1 MSLLRYPFRSLYS
14 SNRAVHFIIIIITFL
29 SSVSFEHF
37 GSTPLLDI
45 SIKIYS
51 YILNL
56 QNHFLVHSMFYRA
69 EVFNSC
75 EVQLI
80 ISPTCDVFSV
90 ICHCQNQDIFS

>member
-14 SNRAVHFIIIIITFL
+14 SNRAVHFIIIITFL

-37 GSTPLLDI
+37 DSTPLLDI

-51 YILNL
+51 NILNL
-56 QNHFLVHSMFYRA
+56 QNHLLVHSMFYRA
-69 EVFNSC
+69 EVFNSY

-90 ICHCQNQDIFS
+90 ICHGQNQYIFS